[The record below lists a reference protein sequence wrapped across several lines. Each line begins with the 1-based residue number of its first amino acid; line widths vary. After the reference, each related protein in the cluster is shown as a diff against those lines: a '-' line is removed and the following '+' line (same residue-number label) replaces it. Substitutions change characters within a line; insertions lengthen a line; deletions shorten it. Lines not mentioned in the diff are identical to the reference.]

1 MDGIALKKR
10 IPKGMVVKI
19 WEQSIFL
26 CSRDLKNLEVI
37 FKSNDKK
44 KKYQTVLRWNKKK
57 NLNGSLFNLQI
68 NMQMA

>member
-44 KKYQTVLRWNKKK
+44 KKYQTVPDLDGIRKKVWMEVYLILK
-57 NLNGSLFNLQI
+57 
-68 NMQMA
+68 